1 MLIFKGKNRV
11 TSGYKLPDRPDHN
24 GMDIVGD
31 DNPDVHSVVDGI
43 VKSSTII
50 KDKNNPTWEW
60 GNYVRVDDSKG
71 NRYFYCHLKTRS
83 VKVGDVVKQ
92 GNKIGVMGN
101 TGYSFGN
108 HTHFEVRDK
117 TNTPINPAT
126 ILGIENAKGIYEAE
140 PDEWFKTTK
149 GEWQYRKN
157 GCFVKSDWVFS
168 NGFWYWIDCNGIML
182 TGLQTIKG
190 KLYYLNEKSSNG
202 IPLGA
207 CIITDKNGAIGV
219 K

>member
-31 DNPDVHSVVDGI
+31 DNHDVHSVVDGV
-43 VKSSTII
+43 VKSSTKIT
-50 KDKNNPTWEW
+50 DKSNPTWEW
-60 GNYVRVDDSKG
+60 GNYVRIDDNKG
-71 NRYFYCHLKTRS
+71 NRFFYCHLKTRS

-92 GNKIGVMGN
+92 GDKIGVMGN
-101 TGYSFGN
+101 TGYSFGA

-126 ILGIENAKGIYEAE
+126 FLNIANAKGTYKAE
-140 PDEWFKTTK
+140 PDGWFKTIK
-149 GEWQYRKN
+149 DEWQYRRN
-157 GCFVKSDWVFS
+157 GVFVKSDWIFS
-168 NGFWYWIDCNGIML
+168 NGFWYWLDSKGIML
-182 TGLQTIKG
+182 TGLQKIKG
-190 KLYYLNEKSSNG
+190 KLYYLNEKSSSD